1 MIKFITEYCPII
13 CFFISYKLY
22 GIFYA
27 TGLMMIV
34 TIISLALS
42 FYYEGKISKTT
53 LISSGLLLFSSA
65 LTLLTGNS
73 AFIKIKPTIVYSLF
87 GIILYI
93 GLFYNRIFLKSMLSN
108 KIKLEDRDWIIFSK
122 RFSIF
127 FFFLAILNEIIWRNF
142 SENFWVNYKLF
153 GTPPMMIVFFA
164 SQIFF
169 LYKNKE

>member
-1 MIKFITEYCPII
+1 
-13 CFFISYKLY
+13 
-22 GIFYA
+22 
-27 TGLMMIV
+27 
-34 TIISLALS
+34 
-42 FYYEGKISKTT
+42 
-53 LISSGLLLFSSA
+53 
-65 LTLLTGNS
+65 
-73 AFIKIKPTIVYSLF
+73 
-87 GIILYI
+87 
-93 GLFYNRIFLKSMLSN
+93 MLSN